1 MHISEFWSKSSI
13 LRKYASNM
21 HFSGLGNM
29 QKICILPGKMHI
41 FCRFGGLQK
50 CIFEATL
57 ADSENAD
64 GKMHIFCIFFLKG
77 CSGMCTNAYSLTC
90 AQCSAVYSF
99 SVYFHCSLSYV
110 CNCSSHLVSELR
122 I

>member
-1 MHISEFWSKSSI
+1 MHISEFWFKSSILRQICIKYAFFRAGKYAKNMHFTRENAYFLQIWRVAKMHISEFWSKSSI

-50 CIFEATL
+50 CI
-57 ADSENAD
+57 
-64 GKMHIFCIFFLKG
+64 
-77 CSGMCTNAYSLTC
+77 
-90 AQCSAVYSF
+90 
-99 SVYFHCSLSYV
+99 
-110 CNCSSHLVSELR
+110 LVNFGPNHPF
-122 I
+122 